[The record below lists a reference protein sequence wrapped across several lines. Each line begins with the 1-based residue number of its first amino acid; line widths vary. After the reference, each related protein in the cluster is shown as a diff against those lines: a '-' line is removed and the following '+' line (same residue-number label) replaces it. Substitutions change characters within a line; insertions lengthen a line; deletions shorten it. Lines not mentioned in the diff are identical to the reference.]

1 MKYWVHWNII
11 VEYEEIY
18 SIMQS
23 QFCIYSFPMSLI
35 RIYVVKFCAGLQVS
49 LYEDIFWN
57 NALFMCATVEKVNLI
72 LKLPKYINY
81 FFSSLSQDEKHKHE
95 LYNFVHRIQTQSN
108 WTSYMDFPDLRCFLL
123 HLSKMRKINK
133 LFFPNYPLT
142 KLNDRMPSPR
152 QDWQTWSLSS
162 TAHKVTG
169 LLWGGQHPNYA
180 MLCCSLNSKLEKKLF
195 HSF

>member
-81 FFSSLSQDEKHKHE
+81 FFFFFSFSRWETQAWVIQLCSQNSDSVKLDFLHGLSWPEMLPVASQQDEE
-95 LYNFVHRIQTQSN
+95 NQ
-108 WTSYMDFPDLRCFLL
+108 
-123 HLSKMRKINK
+123 
-133 LFFPNYPLT
+133 
-142 KLNDRMPSPR
+142 
-152 QDWQTWSLSS
+152 
-162 TAHKVTG
+162 
-169 LLWGGQHPNYA
+169 
-180 MLCCSLNSKLEKKLF
+180 
-195 HSF
+195 

>member
-81 FFSSLSQDEKHKHE
+81 FFFSSLSQDEKHKHE

-133 LFFPNYPLT
+133 HFFQIIPWQSSMIECHPPDMTGKHDLFQVQHI
-142 KLNDRMPSPR
+142 KS
-152 QDWQTWSLSS
+152 QDFSEVASIQT
-162 TAHKVTG
+162 
-169 LLWGGQHPNYA
+169 
-180 MLCCSLNSKLEKKLF
+180 MLCSVAVWTVN
-195 HSF
+195 

>member
-1 MKYWVHWNII
+1 MKYWVHWNIT

-81 FFSSLSQDEKHKHE
+81 FFFFFSFSRWETQAWVIQLCSQNSNSQIGFLTWTFLTWDASCCISARWGKSINFFFQIIPWQSSMIECHPPDRTGKHDLFQVQHIKSQDFSE
-95 LYNFVHRIQTQSN
+95 VASIQT
-108 WTSYMDFPDLRCFLL
+108 
-123 HLSKMRKINK
+123 
-133 LFFPNYPLT
+133 
-142 KLNDRMPSPR
+142 
-152 QDWQTWSLSS
+152 
-162 TAHKVTG
+162 
-169 LLWGGQHPNYA
+169 
-180 MLCCSLNSKLEKKLF
+180 MLCSVAVWTVN
-195 HSF
+195 